1 MKGHEVPSLGMFLRE
16 VHKEGNR
23 AQATFYLYL
32 AIPYLLQLV
41 SGLSSIDLHRHL
53 GLHLTALELQSL
65 VLGILEDWQRE

>member
-16 VHKEGNR
+16 AHKEGNR

-41 SGLSSIDLHRHL
+41 SGLSSIDLHRQL